1 MVGRATPT
9 AAGEGDPIRM
19 GQWNYARGTHTQL
32 QTKSSGSAFRVI
44 QLSGSFALRGDAESG
59 RGVMG
64 VAGSQGT
71 GVWGYSPD
79 HRGVFGRSDEGVAVY
94 AESSGGTGAYAFG
107 RVAVLANGRDVGIDA
122 RGGDL
127 AAIFRDPVR
136 FTSFLE
142 IESVLEPETP
152 NPDRTRMFTRVNGSS
167 KIEVCV
173 KFPSGAVQVIA
184 TEP

>member
-1 MVGRATPT
+1 MVGRATPI

-79 HRGVFGRSDEGVAVY
+79 HRGVFGRSDEGIGVRS
-94 AESSGGTGAYAFG
+94 ESRKGIASHAWG
-107 RVAVLANGRDVGIDA
+107 RTAILADGEDIGIDA
-122 RGGDL
+122 RGDL
-127 AAIFRDPVR
+127 AGVFRGPVR
-136 FTSFLE
+136 FNSFLE
-142 IESVLEPETP
+142 IESIPEPDTP
-152 NPDRTRMFTRVNGSS
+152 NLDRTRMFTRVNGSL